1 MVHYHYGIVYN
12 MFPSLIANSDKKG
25 RSFRT
30 NGALVPF

>member
-1 MVHYHYGIVYN
+1 MKNRVKRLV
-12 MFPSLIANSDKKG
+12 SANSDKKG